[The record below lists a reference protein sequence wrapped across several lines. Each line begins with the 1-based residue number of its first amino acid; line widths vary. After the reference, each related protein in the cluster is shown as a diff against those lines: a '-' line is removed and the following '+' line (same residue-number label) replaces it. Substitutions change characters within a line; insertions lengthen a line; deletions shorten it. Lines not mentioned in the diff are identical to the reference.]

1 MYETSIY
8 FIAPNLSRWEI
19 RCGGAL
25 LRCGTAATR
34 AAAETHANALEL
46 ALAGAPSAEGMTT
59 KTTRLTVDLGTLART
74 RRRARVTFP
83 CVVGFVAGC
92 AAGAVLKG
100 HSGPWA
106 LVLPV
111 ALAAII
117 VSLRELRS
125 DGHTTQ
131 PLLTCFRCTDN
142 RRE

>member
-19 RCGGAL
+19 RRGGTL

-34 AAAETHANALEL
+34 AAAEMHANAL
-46 ALAGAPSAEGMTT
+46 
-59 KTTRLTVDLGTLART
+59 KIARGS
-74 RRRARVTFP
+74 ARVTFP

-100 HSGPWA
+100 HSGLWA
-106 LVLPV
+106 L

-117 VSLRELRS
+117 VPLMSCGATGTLRS
-125 DGHTTQ
+125 RRQAEPRFEGDSDHAQ
-131 PLLTCFRCTDN
+131 PAPLQNSRCSVRNED
-142 RRE
+142 RRLNPAPLR